1 MKNKPKW
8 KNLKDCTKNCDAVT
22 SNYLQNYYQTTI
34 PKAPEVQ
41 SKFLFCGCNFY
52 NPHLSQATAALKFVF
67 LRESCYSEMN
77 HSWISDTVLGT
88 VVCSIF
94 PW

>member
-1 MKNKPKW
+1 MKEFESLL
-8 KNLKDCTKNCDAVT
+8 KNGNVVT
-22 SNYLQNYYQTTI
+22 NNSICRNYQITI
-34 PKAPEVQ
+34 PEAPKVQ

-52 NPHLSQATAALKFVF
+52 NLHLSQVTAALKFVF

-77 HSWISDTVLGT
+77 HSWISNTVPGT
-88 VVCSIF
+88 VVYSIF